1 MAASSPGLR
10 SLSSRS
16 TGNRSAAKPGLPS
29 ASGSPSRQSA
39 TNQCS
44 PECSQSHTESNSR
57 SPSTPHWA
65 PSFPIHSTPLSPGAT
80 GRPAG
85 SNSPGLLGTN
95 RNASGSSRLSTSYT
109 VRVAPDPSAADTTTA
124 RRRLRCSTSG
134 SSMSRATYGLSAR
147 PSGRPAPVATPKSNG
162 STSLTRTGG
171 QIAKVASG
179 SGAADFDDDVMPSP
193 TFRPAAG
200 CQTGECESPS
210 DSGPHASPNQTTAT
224 PA

>member
-1 MAASSPGLR
+1 MAASSPELR

-16 TGNRSAAKPGLPS
+16 TGICSAAKPGLFS
-29 ASGSPSRQSA
+29 TSGSPSRQSA

-44 PECSQSHTESNSR
+44 PDWTQSHTDSNSR

-65 PSFPIHSTPLSPGAT
+65 PSFPIHSTALAGGNT
-80 GRPAG
+80 RPAG
-85 SNSPGLLGTN
+85 SNSPGVLGTN
-95 RNASGSSRLSTSYT
+95 RSASGSSRLSTSYT

-124 RRRLRCSTSG
+124 RPRRRASTSDW
-134 SSMSRATYGLSAR
+134 SMSRATYGLSAR